1 MKAGVGVEKII
12 AIAVFAVIG
21 GGSRE
26 LLSLIVTWPQ
36 HFWITAII
44 NVTGALVL
52 SLITNL
58 LPARLPV
65 SDDIVTGLS
74 VGLVGS
80 FTTFSTFSNET
91 LQLLQSGH
99 SVLALAYIAVTLIL
113 GLLASLAGNLLSE
126 HWLPTEEL

>member
-1 MKAGVGVEKII
+1 MSVLKKII

-91 LQLLQSGH
+91 LQLLQNGH

-126 HWLPTEEL
+126 HWLPTEDL

>member
-1 MKAGVGVEKII
+1 MSVLKKII

-26 LLSLIVTWPQ
+26 LLSLIVTWSQ

-91 LQLLQSGH
+91 LQLLQNGH

-126 HWLPTEEL
+126 HWLPTEDL

>member
-1 MKAGVGVEKII
+1 M
-12 AIAVFAVIG
+12 IG